1 MANAVRKGLILAV
14 LGLAAAMSA
23 VGQDGGQPNGPAPA
37 STKPVGTPTALG
49 LLGGQPSVLSLSFS
63 GGTVGEYVEAL
74 RAQSAVGANISLGP
88 AVAEMPMP
96 PIQLRDVVLSV
107 AVRAVE
113 TVTDSQG
120 APMMLTR
127 SIVGEGGEPLFV
139 ISARADGA
147 SGGGSPTLRSFSV
160 ATLLDS
166 RRGVGMEPK
175 TLLGAVESLLSME
188 DGAGESARVMLHK
201 ETSTLI
207 MRARKD
213 QLVAVED
220 LLVGLERDAIE
231 LRDSERP
238 ARALVTE
245 LEAELRAVREKR
257 EILHERM
264 RLNEKNIAQTD
275 HMIKQGVVPQGA
287 QDANREQSRK
297 LEEERIELEL
307 RESHLTNRLEDALA
321 AVGGRTVVVLR
332 VKPEALERTLDAAG
346 AICGAMSPRMR
357 VGKGDQ
363 PGELEFMGTPT
374 QIEGVR
380 GWLRAQA
387 LLAE

>member
-1 MANAVRKGLILAV
+1 MQRLEWVRRAAGVVHERKVGRGPRADFMEHCDERGVRRRLGLTRKESDMANAVRKGLILAV

-147 SGGGSPTLRSFSV
+147 SGGGSIVQRCDASGLEARS
-160 ATLLDS
+160 
-166 RRGVGMEPK
+166 R
-175 TLLGAVESLLSME
+175 
-188 DGAGESARVMLHK
+188 DGA
-201 ETSTLI
+201 
-207 MRARKD
+207 
-213 QLVAVED
+213 
-220 LLVGLERDAIE
+220 
-231 LRDSERP
+231 
-238 ARALVTE
+238 
-245 LEAELRAVREKR
+245 
-257 EILHERM
+257 
-264 RLNEKNIAQTD
+264 
-275 HMIKQGVVPQGA
+275 
-287 QDANREQSRK
+287 
-297 LEEERIELEL
+297 
-307 RESHLTNRLEDALA
+307 EDAA
-321 AVGGRTVVVLR
+321 R
-332 VKPEALERTLDAAG
+332 
-346 AICGAMSPRMR
+346 SS
-357 VGKGDQ
+357 
-363 PGELEFMGTPT
+363 
-374 QIEGVR
+374 
-380 GWLRAQA
+380 
-387 LLAE
+387 